1 MDGVPV
7 KRDSWS
13 NAKHKGM
20 AQKCAI
26 FFLEKYLDVL
36 RLNT

>member
-13 NAKHKGM
+13 SAKHKGM

-26 FFLEKYLDVL
+26 FFLQKNLDV
-36 RLNT
+36 